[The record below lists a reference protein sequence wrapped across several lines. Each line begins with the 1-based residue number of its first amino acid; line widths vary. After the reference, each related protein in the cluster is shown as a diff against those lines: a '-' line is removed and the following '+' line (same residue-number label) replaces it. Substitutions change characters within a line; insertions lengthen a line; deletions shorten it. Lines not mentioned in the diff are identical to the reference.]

1 LGAYIIKNTNYEGGI
16 TRILDDYG
24 FDIGMLSRLIKG
36 TSPNPI
42 ANQLMH
48 SDLDADRM
56 DYLIRDSHYTGIK
69 YGQFD
74 RDYILANLETY
85 HAGRGQ
91 TGFGVREN
99 AVHAVED
106 FLIARYG
113 WYSQVIKNPA
123 SAKFDIISSHLAEA
137 FLERGLLHSFS
148 DLLEM
153 IDGQSE
159 KFYWWNDVYFITRC
173 QEIHSKRT
181 VADPRVSEMNE
192 MLLFRR
198 PPRTLQNDI
207 FSHRILKAEG
217 AQGGEAERKRLE
229 GKIASFVSDA
239 EAAFQKFGTGKE
251 WLVVDVPAKDVVFTS
266 GLRQRGRDSGLLER
280 DPIKVV
286 RRNGSATLL
295 LDYENSLMRM
305 LSNFTNFAPNVY
317 ANDAAV
323 MLLKKRHL
331 I

>member
-1 LGAYIIKNTNYEGGI
+1 
-16 TRILDDYG
+16 
-24 FDIGMLSRLIKG
+24 
-36 TSPNPI
+36 
-42 ANQLMH
+42 MH

-173 QEIHSKRT
+173 QEIYSKRT
-181 VADPRVSEMNE
+181 VTDPRVSEMNE